1 MRKIRRARP
10 VKRAQTSKTVAP
22 KRATCG
28 GTMSAERLHAK
39 LTARNKRRVNACRGK
54 NP

>member
-22 KRATCG
+22 KRATSSG
-28 GTMSAERLHAK
+28 MSAELLHAK
-39 LTARNKRRVNACRGK
+39 LTARNKRRVNACRTK
-54 NP
+54 SP